1 MPALLR
7 LRLRLRTLRFPRRTI
22 RLRLTLFYSGLFLVS
37 GAVLMAI
44 TYLLVRFFPAASV
57 HAHSARTAGTGG
69 PRPVSPLAPL
79 PSLASLEAQDARQ
92 RAADLHQLLVVSGI
106 ALVVMALASVIS
118 GWLVAGRAL
127 RPLRTITAAA
137 RDLSSTDLHR
147 RIGLTGPDDEL
158 KELGDT
164 FDGLLG
170 RLERSFQ
177 SQRQFV
183 ANASHELRTPLTL
196 ERALL
201 EAVLTDPEPGSES
214 LHATCERLLAVN
226 TQQGRLIDALLTLA
240 TSDRGIERWEPVDL
254 AALAGHAIAS
264 RQAEARRLGL
274 RVEAS
279 LDPARTAGDRA
290 LAGRLIANLLDNAL
304 RYNVPGGLVEVRT
317 STHPTEVMV
326 RVGNTG
332 PAVPASEVSELFQP
346 FRRLGN
352 ERTRHGDSHG
362 LGLSIVSAIATA
374 HHATVKA
381 SARPGGGLDIEIRFP
396 AVPAGNE
403 LLMSDLWTPHSL
415 VPLPRRSTP
424 LA

>member
-1 MPALLR
+1 MPVHPLA
-7 LRLRLRTLRFPRRTI
+7 RLRTLRFPRRTI

-37 GAVLMAI
+37 GAVLLVI
-44 TYLLVRFFPAASV
+44 IYLLVRFFPAAPV
-57 HAHSARTAGTGG
+57 HAHSARTAGTSG
-69 PRPVSPLAPL
+69 PEAVSPLAPL
-79 PSLASLEAQDARQ
+79 PSLASLQAQDGRQ

-118 GWLVAGRAL
+118 GWLVAGRVL

-137 RDLSSTDLHR
+137 GDLSSTDLHR
-147 RIGLTGPDDEL
+147 RIGLTGPEDEL

-201 EAVLTDPEPGSES
+201 EAVLTDPEPGTES
-214 LHATCERLLAVN
+214 LLATCERLLAVN
-226 TQQGRLIDALLTLA
+226 TQHGRLIDALLTLA
-240 TSDRGIERWEPVDL
+240 TSDRGIERWEHVDL
-254 AALAGHAIAS
+254 AALTDHAMAS
-264 RQAEARRLGL
+264 RQAEAERLSL
-274 RVEAS
+274 RVRAS
-279 LDPARTAGDRA
+279 LDPARIAGDQA

-317 STHPTEVMV
+317 ITDATEVV
-326 RVGNTG
+326 VQVGNTG

-374 HHATVKA
+374 HHAAVKA

-396 AVPAGNE
+396 AVPPGSE
-403 LLMSDLWTPHSL
+403 
-415 VPLPRRSTP
+415 RGR
-424 LA
+424 

>member
-7 LRLRLRTLRFPRRTI
+7 LRLRALRFPRRTI

-37 GAVLMAI
+37 GAALMAI
-44 TYLLVRFFPAASV
+44 TYLLVRFFPAAFV
-57 HAHSARTAGTGG
+57 HVHSARTAGTGG
-69 PRPVSPLAPL
+69 SRPVSPLAPL
-79 PSLASLEAQDARQ
+79 PSLAALGAQDARQ

-201 EAVLTDPEPGSES
+201 EAVLTDPELGSES
-214 LHATCERLLAVN
+214 LQATCERLLAVN
-226 TQQGRLIDALLTLA
+226 TQHGRLIDALLTLA

-254 AALAGHAIAS
+254 AALTGHAIAS
-264 RQAEARRLGL
+264 RRAEAGRLGL

-317 STHPTEVMV
+317 STHTTEVMV

-332 PAVPASEVSELFQP
+332 HAVPASEVSELFQP
-346 FRRLGN
+346 FRRLGR

-374 HHATVKA
+374 HHAAVEA

-396 AVPAGNE
+396 VVPAGNE
-403 LLMSDLWTPHSL
+403 LLMSDA
-415 VPLPRRSTP
+415 PRARP
-424 LA
+424 PGIFNPGQG